1 MRVSELANELGKTSK
16 EILEIIKQ
24 KDNAAA
30 LYAASNVTRDQEN
43 IVRNSLSPKK
53 AAAPKA
59 EAPKKEAPKADA
71 PRTEAPKTEAPKT
84 EASRT
89 EAPKQEASKAAE
101 AAGRTEP
108 AKKKLTAVFRP
119 QNAQQQIK
127 RPVPPKPQPKPQQAQ
142 APKAEAPAAA
152 PAPRQETVRP
162 QVQAQAVEAAPVKET
177 PAAQTADKANT
188 PDSREAA
195 RPQHTSQES
204 QGSREG
210 GYQGNREGG
219 YQGNRSQ
226 GGYQGN
232 REGGYQGNR
241 SQGGYQGNREGGYQ
255 GNRSQGGYQG
265 NREGGYQG
273 NRSQGGYQ
281 GNREGGYQGNR
292 PQGGYQGNREGGYQ
306 GNRPQGGGYQGNR
319 EGGYQGNRPQGGG
332 YQGNREGGYQGN
344 RPQGGGYQGNRPQGG
359 GYQGNRPQGGGY
371 QGNRPQGG
379 GYQGNRPQGGY
390 AGDKDKDARDTR
402 GVRGDSRR
410 PGTRDS
416 KPSFESS
423 IQAKPTSNRQNK
435 NFHRNDRY
443 DKRDRTEDGK
453 KVPKTGK
460 GAFIMPQPKKEETK
474 ADEVKTIILP
484 EVLTIRELADKMKLQ
499 PSVIVKKLFLK
510 GQIVTLNQEIDY
522 EKAEEIA
529 MEFDVLCEKEVKVDV
544 IAELLKEDEES
555 SEDMIPRSPV
565 VCVMGHVDHGKT
577 SLLDAIRET
586 NVTAREAGGITQHIG
601 ASVIEIND
609 RKITFLDTPG
619 HEAFTAMRM
628 RGAQST
634 DIAILVVAAD
644 DGVMPQTI
652 EAINHAK
659 AAGVEIIVAIN
670 KIDKP
675 SANVDKVKQEL
686 SEYELISEDW
696 GGSTIFVPVSA
707 HTKEGITDL
716 LEMVLLTADV
726 MELKANPNR
735 KGRGLVIE
743 AELDKGKGPVATVLV
758 QKGTLRVG
766 DTIAAGACFGKIRAM
781 MDDRGRRVKEA
792 GPSTPVEI
800 LGLNDVPNAGE
811 VFVATENEKEARSFA
826 ETFIS
831 EGKNKLIED
840 TKAKLSLD
848 DLFSQIKAGNV
859 KELPLIIKAD
869 VQGSVEAVKQSLT
882 KLSNEEVMVKVI
894 HGGVGAINESD
905 VSLAS
910 ASNAIII
917 GFNIRP
923 DATAKS
929 IAEREKVDVRLYKV
943 IYQAIEDVEA
953 AMKGMLDPVFE
964 EKVIG
969 HAVIRQTFKASGI
982 GTIAGSYVLDGKF
995 QRGCSCRIK
1004 RGTEQ
1009 IYEGPLASLKRF
1021 KDDVKEVAAGYEC
1034 GLVFEKFNDLQEDD
1048 EIEAYIMVE
1057 VPR

>member
-1 MRVSELANELGKTSK
+1 M
-16 EILEIIKQ
+16 
-24 KDNAAA
+24 
-30 LYAASNVTRDQEN
+30 
-43 IVRNSLSPKK
+43 
-53 AAAPKA
+53 
-59 EAPKKEAPKADA
+59 
-71 PRTEAPKTEAPKT
+71 
-84 EASRT
+84 
-89 EAPKQEASKAAE
+89 
-101 AAGRTEP
+101 
-108 AKKKLTAVFRP
+108 
-119 QNAQQQIK
+119 
-127 RPVPPKPQPKPQQAQ
+127 
-142 APKAEAPAAA
+142 
-152 PAPRQETVRP
+152 
-162 QVQAQAVEAAPVKET
+162 
-177 PAAQTADKANT
+177 
-188 PDSREAA
+188 
-195 RPQHTSQES
+195 
-204 QGSREG
+204 
-210 GYQGNREGG
+210 
-219 YQGNRSQ
+219 
-226 GGYQGN
+226 
-232 REGGYQGNR
+232 
-241 SQGGYQGNREGGYQ
+241 
-255 GNRSQGGYQG
+255 
-265 NREGGYQG
+265 
-273 NRSQGGYQ
+273 
-281 GNREGGYQGNR
+281 
-292 PQGGYQGNREGGYQ
+292 
-306 GNRPQGGGYQGNR
+306 
-319 EGGYQGNRPQGGG
+319 
-332 YQGNREGGYQGN
+332 
-344 RPQGGGYQGNRPQGG
+344 
-359 GYQGNRPQGGGY
+359 
-371 QGNRPQGG
+371 
-379 GYQGNRPQGGY
+379 
-390 AGDKDKDARDTR
+390 
-402 GVRGDSRR
+402 
-410 PGTRDS
+410 
-416 KPSFESS
+416 
-423 IQAKPTSNRQNK
+423 
-435 NFHRNDRY
+435 
-443 DKRDRTEDGK
+443 ED
-453 KVPKTGK
+453 
-460 GAFIMPQPKKEETK
+460 I
-474 ADEVKTIILP
+474 KTITLP
-484 EVLTIRELADKMKLQ
+484 ERLTIKELADKMKLQ

-510 GQIVTLNQEIDY
+510 GQMVTLNQEIDY
-522 EKAEEIA
+522 EQAEEIA
-529 MEFDVLCEKEVKVDV
+529 MEFDVLCEQEEKVDV
-544 IAELLKEDEES
+544 IAELLKEDEEKA
-555 SEDMIPRSPV
+555 EDMVPRPPV

-577 SLLDAIRET
+577 SLLDAIRKT

-644 DGVMPQTI
+644 DGVMPQTV

-675 SANVDKVKQEL
+675 SANIDKVKQEL
-686 SEYELISEDW
+686 SEYELIPEDW

-707 HTKEGITDL
+707 HTREGVTDL

-726 MELKANPNR
+726 LELKANPNR

-766 DTIAAGACFGKIRAM
+766 ETIAAGSCYGKIRAM

-800 LGLNDVPNAGE
+800 LGLNDVPQAGE

-869 VQGSVEAVKQSLT
+869 VQGYVEAVKQSLT
-882 KLSNEEVMVKVI
+882 RLSNEEVVVKVI

-905 VSLAS
+905 VTLAS

-917 GFNIRP
+917 GFNVRP

-929 IAEREKVDVRLYKV
+929 IAEREKVDLRLYRV

-969 HAVIRQTFKASGI
+969 HAVIRQLFKASGV

-995 QRGCSCRIK
+995 QRGCSCRIT
-1004 RGTEQ
+1004 REGEQ

-1034 GLVFEKFNDLQEDD
+1034 GLVFEKFNDLKEDD
-1048 EIEAYIMVE
+1048 VIEAYTMVE

>member
-1 MRVSELANELGKTSK
+1 MVS
-16 EILEIIKQ
+16 
-24 KDNAAA
+24 
-30 LYAASNVTRDQEN
+30 
-43 IVRNSLSPKK
+43 
-53 AAAPKA
+53 
-59 EAPKKEAPKADA
+59 
-71 PRTEAPKTEAPKT
+71 
-84 EASRT
+84 
-89 EAPKQEASKAAE
+89 
-101 AAGRTEP
+101 
-108 AKKKLTAVFRP
+108 RP
-119 QNAQQQIK
+119 
-127 RPVPPKPQPKPQQAQ
+127 
-142 APKAEAPAAA
+142 
-152 PAPRQETVRP
+152 
-162 QVQAQAVEAAPVKET
+162 
-177 PAAQTADKANT
+177 
-188 PDSREAA
+188 
-195 RPQHTSQES
+195 
-204 QGSREG
+204 
-210 GYQGNREGG
+210 
-219 YQGNRSQ
+219 
-226 GGYQGN
+226 
-232 REGGYQGNR
+232 
-241 SQGGYQGNREGGYQ
+241 
-255 GNRSQGGYQG
+255 
-265 NREGGYQG
+265 
-273 NRSQGGYQ
+273 
-281 GNREGGYQGNR
+281 
-292 PQGGYQGNREGGYQ
+292 
-306 GNRPQGGGYQGNR
+306 
-319 EGGYQGNRPQGGG
+319 
-332 YQGNREGGYQGN
+332 
-344 RPQGGGYQGNRPQGG
+344 
-359 GYQGNRPQGGGY
+359 
-371 QGNRPQGG
+371 
-379 GYQGNRPQGGY
+379 
-390 AGDKDKDARDTR
+390 
-402 GVRGDSRR
+402 
-410 PGTRDS
+410 
-416 KPSFESS
+416 
-423 IQAKPTSNRQNK
+423 
-435 NFHRNDRY
+435 
-443 DKRDRTEDGK
+443 
-453 KVPKTGK
+453 
-460 GAFIMPQPKKEETK
+460 
-474 ADEVKTIILP
+474 
-484 EVLTIRELADKMKLQ
+484 
-499 PSVIVKKLFLK
+499 
-510 GQIVTLNQEIDY
+510 
-522 EKAEEIA
+522 
-529 MEFDVLCEKEVKVDV
+529 
-544 IAELLKEDEES
+544 
-555 SEDMIPRSPV
+555 PV

-577 SLLDAIRET
+577 SLLDAIRQT

-601 ASVIEIND
+601 ASVIEING

-644 DGVMPQTI
+644 DGVMPQTV

-675 SANVDKVKQEL
+675 SANIDKVKQEL
-686 SEYELISEDW
+686 AEYELIPEDW

-726 MELKANPNR
+726 LELKANPNR

-766 DTIAAGACFGKIRAM
+766 DTIAAGACYGKIRAM
-781 MDDRGRRVKEA
+781 MDDKGRRVKEA

-800 LGLNDVPNAGE
+800 LGLNDVPQAGE

-831 EGKNKLIED
+831 ESKNKLLED

-859 KELPLIIKAD
+859 KELPIIVKAD

-882 KLSNEEVMVKVI
+882 KLSNEEVVVKVI

-917 GFNIRP
+917 GFNVRP

-969 HAVIRQTFKASGI
+969 HAVIRQLFKASGV

-995 QRGCSCRIK
+995 QRGCSCRIT
-1004 RGTEQ
+1004 REGEQ
-1009 IYEGPLASLKRF
+1009 IYDGPLASLKRF

-1048 EIEAYIMVE
+1048 QIEAYMMVE

>member
-16 EILEIIKQ
+16 EILEIIKT
-24 KDNAAA
+24 KDKAAV
-30 LYAASNVTRDQEN
+30 LYAASNVTKDQEN
-43 IVRNSLSPKK
+43 IVRSFANPKREAK
-53 AAAPKA
+53 PAAPEHRTEAPKTEASRA
-59 EAPKKEAPKADA
+59 EAPRTEA
-71 PRTEAPKTEAPKT
+71 PRTEAPKTEAPK
-84 EASRT
+84 
-89 EAPKQEASKAAE
+89 AE
-101 AAGRTEP
+101 AARSQDGASKGEP

-127 RPVPPKPQPKPQQAQ
+127 RPVPPKPQAANQGHTTP
-142 APKAEAPAAA
+142 APAAA
-152 PAPRQETVRP
+152 QQPAQAAAPAASAVPAEAAKP
-162 QVQAQAVEAAPVKET
+162 QVQAQSADTVSEKAAAPQPSAT
-177 PAAQTADKANT
+177 PQAGAHAGTQQTAQ
-188 PDSREAA
+188 DSRDTA
-195 RPQHTSQES
+195 RSQ
-204 QGSREG
+204 G
-210 GYQGNREGG
+210 GYQGNRDN
-219 YQGNRSQ
+219 NRSQ

-232 REGGYQGNR
+232 RDNNRGQGGYQGGQGGYQGNRDNNR
-241 SQGGYQGNREGGYQ
+241 SQGGYQGG
-255 GNRSQGGYQG
+255 QGGYQG
-265 NREGGYQG
+265 NRD
-273 NRSQGGYQ
+273 N
-281 GNREGGYQGNR
+281 
-292 PQGGYQGNREGGYQ
+292 
-306 GNRPQGGGYQGNR
+306 
-319 EGGYQGNRPQGGG
+319 
-332 YQGNREGGYQGN
+332 
-344 RPQGGGYQGNRPQGG
+344 
-359 GYQGNRPQGGGY
+359 
-371 QGNRPQGG
+371 NRPQGG

-390 AGDKDKDARDTR
+390 GARPQGGYQGRPGDDKDARDNR
-402 GVRGDSRR
+402 GRNDSRR
-410 PGTRDS
+410 PAGARDGKS
-416 KPSFESS
+416 SFDTP
-423 IQAKPTSNRQNK
+423 IQTKPTSNRQNK
-435 NFHRNDRY
+435 NSHKNDRF
-443 DKRDRTEDGK
+443 DKRDRLEDGKK

-460 GAFIMPQPKKEETK
+460 GAFIMPQPKKEESK
-474 ADEVKTIILP
+474 ADEVKTITLP
-484 EVLTIRELADKMKLQ
+484 DVLTIKELAEKMKLQ

-510 GQIVTLNQEIDY
+510 GQVVTLNQEIDY
-522 EKAEEIA
+522 EQAEEIA

-555 SEDMIPRSPV
+555 TEDMVPRSPV

-644 DGVMPQTI
+644 DGVMPQTV

-659 AAGVEIIVAIN
+659 AANVEIIVAIN

-686 SEYELISEDW
+686 AEYELIPEDW

-707 HTKEGITDL
+707 HTKEGIKDL

-726 MELKANPNR
+726 LELKANPNR

-766 DTIAAGACFGKIRAM
+766 ETIAAGACFGKIRAM

-811 VFVATENEKEARSFA
+811 VFVATENEKEARNFA

-831 EGKNKLIED
+831 EGKSKLIED

-848 DLFSQIKAGNV
+848 DLFSQIQAGNV
-859 KELPLIIKAD
+859 KELPIIVKAD

-929 IAEREKVDVRLYKV
+929 IAEREKVDIRLYKV

-995 QRGCSCRIK
+995 QRNCSCRVK
-1004 RGTEQ
+1004 REGEQ
-1009 IYEGPLASLKRF
+1009 IFEGPLASLKRF

>member
-1 MRVSELANELGKTSK
+1 MKVSELANELGKTSK
-16 EILEIIKQ
+16 EVLDIVKQ
-24 KDNAAA
+24 KDQSAS
-30 LYAASNVTRDQEN
+30 LFAASSLSGDQEAM
-43 IVRNSLSPKK
+43 VR
-53 AAAPKA
+53 AAVSQ
-59 EAPKKEAPKADA
+59 KKEAPKASENGA
-71 PRTEAPKTEAPKT
+71 
-84 EASRT
+84 
-89 EAPKQEASKAAE
+89 KA
-101 AAGRTEP
+101 EP

-127 RPVPPKPQPKPQQAQ
+127 RPVPKQ
-142 APKAEAPAAA
+142 APKKEAPVSAASEAKAPAAA
-152 PAPRQETVRP
+152 RPEAQPEERTGTRENRSRDTRGEMRSQNRDGRTGAGRGEGRVRDTRDGRQ
-162 QVQAQAVEAAPVKET
+162 
-177 PAAQTADKANT
+177 
-188 PDSREAA
+188 
-195 RPQHTSQES
+195 
-204 QGSREG
+204 G
-210 GYQGNREGG
+210 GFGGNREGSRDG
-219 YQGNRSQ
+219 RS
-226 GGYQGN
+226 GGFGN
-232 REGGYQGNR
+232 REGNRDGRNGGFGGNR
-241 SQGGYQGNREGGYQ
+241 DGRQGGFGNRDGRSGGFGQ
-255 GNRSQGGYQG
+255 DKDRDSRSTGNR
-265 NREGGYQG
+265 
-273 NRSQGGYQ
+273 
-281 GNREGGYQGNR
+281 
-292 PQGGYQGNREGGYQ
+292 
-306 GNRPQGGGYQGNR
+306 
-319 EGGYQGNRPQGGG
+319 
-332 YQGNREGGYQGN
+332 
-344 RPQGGGYQGNRPQGG
+344 
-359 GYQGNRPQGGGY
+359 
-371 QGNRPQGG
+371 
-379 GYQGNRPQGGY
+379 
-390 AGDKDKDARDTR
+390 
-402 GVRGDSRR
+402 DSRR
-410 PGTRDS
+410 GNGRDAGRS
-416 KPSFESS
+416 SSFDSPIQTKPSS
-423 IQAKPTSNRQNK
+423 TRQTNK
-435 NFHRNDRY
+435 NAHKNDRF
-443 DKRDRTEDGK
+443 DKRDREEDGK
-453 KVPKTGK
+453 KAPKTGK
-460 GAFIMPQPKKEETK
+460 GAFIMPQPKKEEAK
-474 ADEVKTIILP
+474 VEDIKTITLP
-484 EVLTIRELADKMKLQ
+484 ERLTIKELADKMKLQ

-510 GQIVTLNQEIDY
+510 GQMVTLNQEIDY
-522 EKAEEIA
+522 EQAEEIA
-529 MEFDVLCEKEVKVDV
+529 MEFDVLCEQEEKVDV
-544 IAELLKEDEES
+544 IAELLKEDEEKA
-555 SEDMIPRSPV
+555 EDMVPRPPV

-577 SLLDAIRET
+577 SLLDAIRKT

-644 DGVMPQTI
+644 DGVMPQTV

-675 SANVDKVKQEL
+675 SANIDKVKQEL
-686 SEYELISEDW
+686 SEYELIPEDW

-707 HTKEGITDL
+707 HTREGVTDL

-726 MELKANPNR
+726 LELKANPNR

-766 DTIAAGACFGKIRAM
+766 ETIAAGSCYGKIRAM

-800 LGLNDVPNAGE
+800 LGLNDVPQAGE

-882 KLSNEEVMVKVI
+882 RLSNEEVVVKVI

-905 VSLAS
+905 VTLAS

-917 GFNIRP
+917 GFNVRP

-929 IAEREKVDVRLYKV
+929 IAEREKVDLRLYRV

-969 HAVIRQTFKASGI
+969 HAVIRQLFKASGV

-995 QRGCSCRIK
+995 QRGCSCRIT
-1004 RGTEQ
+1004 REGEQ

-1034 GLVFEKFNDLQEDD
+1034 GLVFEKFNDLKEDD
-1048 EIEAYIMVE
+1048 VIEAYTMVE